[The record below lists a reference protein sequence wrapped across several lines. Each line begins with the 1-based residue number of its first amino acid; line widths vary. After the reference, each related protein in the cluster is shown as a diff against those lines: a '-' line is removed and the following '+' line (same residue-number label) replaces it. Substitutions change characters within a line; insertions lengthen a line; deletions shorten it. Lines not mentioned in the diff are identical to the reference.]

1 MSDDVHT
8 ELVSPDRQSAAR
20 YDRIAMMFHWLIAG
34 LILLDFAF
42 ALSFS
47 QFNPGDALYFSFAY
61 RMHMSTGL
69 VVLALSVAC
78 VAWRLLHKYPTL
90 PQTMSL
96 VSRMLAKTAHALLYL
111 FIIAIP
117 VSGWVVLSVRKK
129 PAALFGQLNWP
140 NIAYLEQMTREQR
153 VRYYE
158 FLLPAHIKWSYIGMC
173 LVGLHIL
180 AALYHHFYRHDDV
193 LMRML
198 PGRRTRSTSAGSDN

>member
-1 MSDDVHT
+1 MSDDAHT
-8 ELVSPDRQSAAR
+8 ELMSPDRQSAAR

-47 QFNPGDALYFSFAY
+47 KFNPGDVLYFSFAY

-69 VVLALSVAC
+69 VVLALSLAC
-78 VAWRLLHKYPTL
+78 VAWRLLHKYPPL
-90 PQTMSL
+90 PQTMSS
-96 VSRMLAKTAHALLYL
+96 VTRVLAKTAHALLYL

-117 VSGWVVLSVRKK
+117 VSGWAILSVRKK
-129 PAALFGQLNWP
+129 PAALFGQFNWP
-140 NIAYLEQMTREQR
+140 NIGYLEQMTREQR
-153 VRYYE
+153 VRYYQ
-158 FLLPAHIKWSYIGMC
+158 FVFPAHIKWSYIGMC

-198 PGRRTRSTSAGSDN
+198 PVRRNPMNIRGE

>member
-1 MSDDVHT
+1 MSDDAHT
-8 ELVSPDRQSAAR
+8 ELMSPDWRSVPR
-20 YDRIAMMFHWLIAG
+20 YDRTAMMFHWLIAG
-34 LILLDFAF
+34 LILIDFAF

-47 QFNPGDALYFSFAY
+47 QFNPGDVLYFSFAY
-61 RMHMSTGL
+61 RMHMSAGL
-69 VVLALSVAC
+69 VVLALSVLR
-78 VAWRLLHKYPTL
+78 VAWRLLHKYPPL
-90 PQTMSL
+90 PRTMSP
-96 VSRMLAKTAHALLYL
+96 VARVLAKTAHALLYL

-117 VSGWVVLSVRKK
+117 LTGWVILSVRKN
-129 PAALFGQLNWP
+129 PAALFGRLNWP

-158 FLLPAHIKWSYIGMC
+158 FFLPAHVRWSYIGMS

-198 PGRRTRSTSAGSDN
+198 PGRRTR

>member
-1 MSDDVHT
+1 MSDATQT
-8 ELVSPDRQSAAR
+8 EPMSPDRQSAPR
-20 YDRIAMMFHWLIAG
+20 YDRTAMMFHWSIAG

-69 VVLALSVAC
+69 VVLALSVLCA
-78 VAWRLLHKYPTL
+78 AWRLLHKYPPL
-90 PQTMSL
+90 PQTMSS
-96 VSRMLAKTAHALLYL
+96 VTRVLAKTAHALLYL
-111 FIIAIP
+111 FMIAIP
-117 VSGWVVLSVRKK
+117 VSGWAILSVRKK
-129 PAALFGQLNWP
+129 PAVLFGQLNWP

-158 FLLPAHIKWSYIGMC
+158 FVFPAHIKWSYIGMC

-198 PGRRTRSTSAGSDN
+198 PVRRTR